1 MYRVMFVMAR
11 SAASSPATK
20 PKLVFLQWD
29 HSPYSRYAKYM
40 MQHMR
45 DHVRCLEQHFEV
57 VVVRRGSLTGQLPR
71 DMSSWPRRK
80 PETARP
86 PMRRC
91 QRKMENAYDA

>member
-1 MYRVMFVMAR
+1 MFVQSNVLMTR
-11 SAASSPATK
+11 SARSSPAIK
-20 PKLVFLQWD
+20 PTPVFLQWD
-29 HSPYSRYAKYM
+29 HFPYYRYANYL

-45 DHVRCLEQHFEV
+45 DHVCRLEQHFDV
-57 VVVRRGSLTGQLPR
+57 VVVRRGSLTGQLLR
-71 DMSSWPRRK
+71 DTSWLRRK